1 MKLDHPIIINPPP
14 YTDHENKLVNPPALF
29 IDFLDITYHDNPTS
43 KSVSATIK
51 NIPGSFLLAYGIDY
65 EKLGDAK
72 RSTLEKLLYDQIKDD
87 MAFKL
92 RKKFPRTL
100 EEDPSGPGTI
110 LTNMISSLGIKST
123 ANCSCRQHAIEM
135 NERGVDWCEENLPV
149 ILSWLKEESE
159 KRHLPFIESIAS
171 MIVKRAI
178 KTSRRLSKN
187 NND

>member
-1 MKLDHPIIINPPP
+1 MKLENPIIINPPP

-65 EKLGDAK
+65 EKLGNVN
-72 RSTLEKLLYDQIKDD
+72 RSKLEELLYDQIKDD
-87 MAFKL
+87 MSMKL

-100 EEDPSGPGTI
+100 EEDPNGPGTI
-110 LTNMISSLGIKST
+110 LTSMISSLGIKST
-123 ANCSCRQHAIEM
+123 ANCSCRRHAIEM
-135 NERGVDWCEENLPV
+135 NERGVDWCETNLPV

-159 KRHLPFIESIAS
+159 KRHLPFIETIAS

-178 KTSRRLSKN
+178 KTSRRLLKN